1 MWRPQRRM
9 LRLVIERKDM
19 NAKRRKSIAIRRGGQ
34 IGRVV
39 ALACLGLSVSIGT
52 AWAAPVA
59 TCQVE
64 AGYSPEG
71 DAEQL
76 VLRTIGDARRSLRMS
91 AYTFTSPAVVRQLLA
106 AKRRGVDVAVVADG
120 KGNTGKANAAAL
132 NLLVQA
138 GIPVRTISA
147 YAIFHDK
154 SIVVDDETVETGS
167 FNYSTA
173 ASKRNSENVVVI
185 SKCPALAQRYLGH
198 WQSRWAQGVDYR
210 LGY

>member
-1 MWRPQRRM
+1 MKKRVMVWVG
-9 LRLVIERKDM
+9 LLV
-19 NAKRRKSIAIRRGGQ
+19 AASA
-34 IGRVV
+34 
-39 ALACLGLSVSIGT
+39 
-52 AWAAPVA
+52 AWAVPVA

-120 KGNTGKANAAAL
+120 KGNTGKANVAAL

-154 SIVVDDETVETGS
+154 SIVADGETVETGS
-167 FNYSTA
+167 FNYSA
-173 ASKRNSENVVVI
+173 AAAKRNSENVVVI

-210 LGY
+210 SSY